1 MNNNNPHTGAQ
12 EVLTCRSRIGKEWN
26 AFRLLIQSVP
36 TMLTVAFV
44 MSVVLMNLLANKSIN
59 LPVSWLALDCGLVV
73 SWFAF
78 LVLDM
83 ITKHF
88 GPKAA
93 TQLSLFAMAINL
105 AICLVFFIVSRIPGS
120 WSASYV
126 PGAEGTINSAL
137 DATFGG
143 SWYVIWGSAVAFTVS
158 AAVNNF
164 LNDLVG
170 RAFRKNPNSMV
181 AYLSRS
187 YVSTAV
193 GQFTDNM
200 TFALLVSHVFF
211 GWSLLQCVTC
221 SLFGMLMELVC
232 QSVFSVFGYWV
243 CEKWRNNHVGEA
255 YLELARSAG

>member
-1 MNNNNPHTGAQ
+1 MKNNNPGTGAG
-12 EVLTCRSRIGKEWN
+12 LPTRSKLEQQWN
-26 AFRLLIQSVP
+26 EFRLLIHSVP
-36 TMLTVAFV
+36 TMLLIFFV

-78 LVLDM
+78 LVMDM

-105 AICLVFFIVSRIPGS
+105 VICLVFFAVSRIPGT
-120 WSASYV
+120 WSASFV

-143 SWYVIWGSAVAFTVS
+143 TWYVIFGSAIAFTVS

-170 RAFRKNPNSMV
+170 RAFRRNPNGMV
-181 AYLSRS
+181 AWLSRS
-187 YVSTAV
+187 YISTAI
-193 GQFTDNM
+193 GQFTDNFV
-200 TFALLVSHVFF
+200 FALLVSHVFF

-221 SLFGMLMELVC
+221 SIFGMIFELLC
-232 QSVFSVFGYWV
+232 ESVFSVFGYWI
-243 CEKWRNNHVGEA
+243 CENWRRNHVGEE
-255 YLELARSAG
+255 YLRAVGSAS